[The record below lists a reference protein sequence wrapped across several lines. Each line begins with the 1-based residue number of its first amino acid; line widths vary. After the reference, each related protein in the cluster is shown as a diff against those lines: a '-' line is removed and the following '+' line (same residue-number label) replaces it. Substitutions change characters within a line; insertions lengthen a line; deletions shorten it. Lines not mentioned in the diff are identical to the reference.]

1 MSQHG
6 PLQHEFYAA
15 FWLRRTVAGRLEP
28 SHCTGSLAAAQ
39 FDPTWTQLIHPC
51 FSRSRRGL
59 VDGLP
64 EGGTPSRPA
73 GRGGFSEAS
82 TNNVAEYTALAKALQ
97 WLLAN
102 NLASTKIEIKSD
114 SQLVV
119 NQLTGDY
126 KVKAKRI
133 ISLYK
138 QILILKSKFQDIEI
152 KWVPREKNREAD
164 RLTNK
169 AYNKALQENP
179 EYLDRPK

>member
-1 MSQHG
+1 M
-6 PLQHEFYAA
+6 
-15 FWLRRTVAGRLEP
+15 
-28 SHCTGSLAAAQ
+28 
-39 FDPTWTQLIHPC
+39 LIEVY
-51 FSRSRRGL
+51 F
-59 VDGLP
+59 DGLCQP
-64 EGGTPSRPA
+64 INPGGIPCYAFIVKA
-73 GRGGFSEAS
+73 GGNTVYSDYGIAAEPFSEDS
-82 TNNVAEYTALAKALQ
+82 TNNVAEYTALVKALQ

-102 NLASTKIEIKSD
+102 NFGPSSVEVMSD
-114 SQLVV
+114 SQLIV

-138 QILILKSKFQDIEI
+138 QVLLLMNKFQDIRI

-179 EYLDRPK
+179 EYLGRPK